1 MPRCRLVSP
10 IGVRCVRG
18 AHCAL
23 QRIARAQARRVA
35 ALRAAEQEIAALE
48 RRRAE
53 RVEQRCATLLEAHER
68 CQEAQGMLMGAFQCG
83 ETRAALDA
91 CRKRARYGDDENG
104 ALPAKP
110 STEDGNQ
117 SALFMPP
124 AWVMD
129 AFETYVTTPARQA
142 AEAQERA
149 MEGFLRGVDSSSKP
163 EK

>member
-1 MPRCRLVSP
+1 MSP

-68 CQEAQGMLMGAFQCG
+68 CQEAQGMQ
-83 ETRAALDA
+83 
-91 CRKRARYGDDENG
+91 
-104 ALPAKP
+104 
-110 STEDGNQ
+110 
-117 SALFMPP
+117 
-124 AWVMD
+124 
-129 AFETYVTTPARQA
+129 
-142 AEAQERA
+142 
-149 MEGFLRGVDSSSKP
+149 FLLLVKLANLN
-163 EK
+163 